1 MIHCA
6 AYTAVDRAESEAEA
20 AFADQRGG
28 HAEHR
33 RACRESGALA
43 GDLRVRLRVRRDAG
57 PPVPGRRPG
66 RPLSVYGKSKL
77 AAEEALRESGC
88 DHLLVRTQWLYGPGG
103 KNFILTILDKARRG
117 ETLKVAS
124 DQTGCPTF
132 TKDLADA
139 VLRLVEAG
147 ARGTVHFSNEGETTW
162 FDLARFVLK
171 GRSSPSATLLPAATR
186 DLPYPAPRPA
196 YSVLSKEKYRGITGE
211 SPRPWED
218 AVKEFLSIPFRRE
231 AERMKVLITGAAG
244 FIGSNFVRYA
254 LKAHADWDVVVVDKL
269 TYAGN
274 LANLADVAR
283 DPRFRFHRADICDAD
298 AIGRIFAEEKPDA
311 VINFAAETHVD
322 RSIDDPSLFLRT
334 NILGT
339 QTLMDAARKIGVARY
354 LQISTDEVYGS
365 LGPTGKFSEESPL
378 RPNSPY
384 AASKTSADLLVRA
397 YFKTYGLP
405 TLVTRCSNNYG
416 PYQFPEKL
424 IPFFVTLLHEGKPVP
439 VYGDG
444 MNVRD
449 WIHVDDHSRAVD
461 AVLLRGRPGQVY
473 NVGGGNERTNIE
485 ITKLLIEAMGKD
497 ASSMKFVSDR
507 PGHDRRYAIDDTR
520 IRTELGVVPQV
531 PFKEGLEATVRWY
544 LDNEAWWRAVRS
556 GDYLTFYE
564 RWYAKAGR

>member
-1 MIHCA
+1 
-6 AYTAVDRAESEAEA
+6 
-20 AFADQRGG
+20 
-28 HAEHR
+28 
-33 RACRESGALA
+33 
-43 GDLRVRLRVRRDAG
+43 
-57 PPVPGRRPG
+57 
-66 RPLSVYGKSKL
+66 
-77 AAEEALRESGC
+77 
-88 DHLLVRTQWLYGPGG
+88 
-103 KNFILTILDKARRG
+103 
-117 ETLKVAS
+117 
-124 DQTGCPTF
+124 
-132 TKDLADA
+132 
-139 VLRLVEAG
+139 
-147 ARGTVHFSNEGETTW
+147 
-162 FDLARFVLK
+162 
-171 GRSSPSATLLPAATR
+171 
-186 DLPYPAPRPA
+186 
-196 YSVLSKEKYRGITGE
+196 
-211 SPRPWED
+211 
-218 AVKEFLSIPFRRE
+218 
-231 AERMKVLITGAAG
+231 MKVLITGAAG

-254 LKAHADWDVVVVDKL
+254 MKAHKDWDVAVVDKL

-274 LANLADVAR
+274 LANLEDMAR
-283 DPRFRFHRADICDAD
+283 DSRFRFHRADICDAD
-298 AIGRIFAEEKPDA
+298 AVGRVFSEEKPDA

-339 QTLMDAARKIGVARY
+339 QTLMDAARKLGVARY

-365 LGPTGKFSEESPL
+365 LGSTGKFSEDSPL

-384 AASKTSADLLVRA
+384 AASKTSADLLARA

-461 AVLLRGRPGQVY
+461 AVLLRGKPGQVY

-520 IRTELGVVPQV
+520 IRTELGVAPQV

-544 LDNEAWWRAVRS
+544 LENEAWWRAVKS

-564 RWYAKAGR
+564 KWYANRGRS